1 MDRNRPATAE
11 RARTRTQLTGPNE
24 LPPLSQVS
32 KEKAAELL
40 PRLPAEISSDLQLVG
55 PVKEGKD
62 SEMLDMNEER
72 IDETPVEEAE
82 LERPATATTWKTTSS
97 QRRYIDE
104 LERLLKEER
113 MVKTI

>member
-1 MDRNRPATAE
+1 
-11 RARTRTQLTGPNE
+11 
-24 LPPLSQVS
+24 
-32 KEKAAELL
+32 
-40 PRLPAEISSDLQLVG
+40 
-55 PVKEGKD
+55 VKEGKD